1 MIWGKLKQRN
11 KLELYQEIS
20 KRAKYPDTQ
29 KWNFLR
35 KIIKL
40 KVDFLFFHVFKVI
53 GESWNSVGRP
63 DIYWSRRFIQCH
75 LKLRF
80 SNVRQKGWVNV
91 RSYHVYLKSL
101 WEAPV
106 TENSSLA
113 PGRLLIKYRCHFF
126 VFLPCSRTCWKH
138 VCFLLWFWTIK
149 GAGVCPEFEFI
160 ILIFAIFCEDQLN
173 VFEVKLDKYEPR
185 IRFWIFLLGEFCG
198 KG

>member
-11 KLELYQEIS
+11 KLELYQGIS

-80 SNVRQKGWVNV
+80 SNVRQKGWANI
-91 RSYHVYLKSL
+91 RFYHVYLKTL

-126 VFLPCSRTCWKH
+126 VF
-138 VCFLLWFWTIK
+138 F
-149 GAGVCPEFEFI
+149 CPAVVPVENMS
-160 ILIFAIFCEDQLN
+160 AS
-173 VFEVKLDKYEPR
+173 
-185 IRFWIFLLGEFCG
+185 FCG
-198 KG
+198 FELLKGRESALNLNL